1 MTIRIASIQLN
12 SQTDIDANLS
22 TINDAVSEAARHGAK
37 FITLPE
43 NACVMGRQTELAD
56 RFDEVCQFYQSLAKT
71 HSVHLLAGTLPCP
84 TRPDG
89 SDVREDLVR
98 QVSLL
103 IDDQGDIKARYD
115 KIHLFRATV
124 DDSTGSYDEGK
135 TFEHGDKLVCQPC
148 IIDGQAVNVGM
159 MICFDVRFPT
169 LAQRLR
175 QMGADIITVPAAFT
189 HRTGEAHWQMLLQ
202 ARALDS
208 QCLIVGSAQG
218 GTRQIGSRTRETW
231 GHSMI
236 VDAHG
241 QIMADSGSADVADS
255 GYCIVYADYDADQQA
270 KVRASMPIFDCHR
283 LA

>member
-22 TINDAVSEAARHGAK
+22 TINDAVSEAAHHGAK

-71 HSVHLLAGTLPCP
+71 HGVHLLAGTLPCP

-135 TFEHGDKLVCQPC
+135 TFEHGDKLVCEPC

-159 MICFDVRFPT
+159 MICFDVRFPA

-218 GTRQIGSRTRETW
+218 GTHQIGSRTRETW

-241 QIMADSGSADVADS
+241 QIMADSGSTDVADS

-270 KVRASMPIFDCHR
+270 KIRAGMPIFDCHR

>member
-22 TINDAVSEAARHGAK
+22 TINDAVSEAAHHGAK

-71 HSVHLLAGTLPCP
+71 HGVHLLAGTLPCP

-89 SDVREDLVR
+89 SDVRDDLVR

-103 IDDQGDIKARYD
+103 IDDQGHIKARYD

-135 TFEHGDKLVCQPC
+135 TFEHGVKLVCEPC
-148 IIDGQAVNVGM
+148 VIDGKVVNVGM
-159 MICFDVRFPT
+159 MICFDVRFPA

-218 GTRQIGSRTRETW
+218 GTHQIGSRTRETW

-241 QIMADSGSADVADS
+241 QIMADSGSTDVADS
-255 GYCIVYADYDADQQA
+255 GYCIVYADYDADHQA
-270 KVRASMPIFDCHR
+270 KIRAGMPIFDCHR